1 MSAAQKYGRP
11 AEALPAEA
19 LTQAKQAGQQL
30 ADRGVTHQATLG
42 SGTPAPTPALKYGGN
57 DAPGKSITPPSRS
70 R

>member
-11 AEALPAEA
+11 VDALPAES
-19 LTQAKQAGQQL
+19 LSQAKQAGQQL
-30 ADRGVTHQATLG
+30 AEKGVTHQTSLG

-57 DAPGKSITPPSRS
+57 DAPHKSITPPSRS